1 MEMEIKMK
9 KLGFGTMRLPVL
21 NQEDPAS
28 VDLEQVCKMVDTFME
43 RGFTYF
49 DTAYMYHKYESERAV
64 KKALVDRWP
73 RDRYVLADKLPLS
86 HLKEEADME
95 RFFQEQ
101 LEKCGVSYF
110 DYYMLHNMSRS
121 YYETAERLGR
131 LPLSAGKRRRERPAE
146 SDFPSMRMLSFWRRF
161 FQNTLSWILCSCS

>member
-1 MEMEIKMK
+1 M
-9 KLGFGTMRLPVL
+9 
-21 NQEDPAS
+21 
-28 VDLEQVCKMVDTFME
+28 
-43 RGFTYF
+43 
-49 DTAYMYHKYESERAV
+49 SERAV

-110 DYYMLHNMSRS
+110 DYYMLHNMSRA
-121 YYETAERLGR
+121 YYETAERLGAFAFVR
-131 LPLSAGKRRRERPAE
+131 GKRRRERPAE
-146 SDFPSMRMLSFWRRF
+146 LDFPSMRMLSFWRRF
-161 FQNTLSWILCSCS
+161 LKNTLRWILCSCS